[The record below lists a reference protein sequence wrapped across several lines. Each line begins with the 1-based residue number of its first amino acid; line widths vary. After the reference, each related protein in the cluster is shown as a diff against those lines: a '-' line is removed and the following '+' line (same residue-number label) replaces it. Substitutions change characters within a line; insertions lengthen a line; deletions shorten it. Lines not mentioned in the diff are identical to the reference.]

1 MDSGMTRQGRIEEL
15 LASFAEL
22 DARLRRRKLRGHVY
36 LTGKSTVAF
45 AVRTNDA
52 GEVEYLGAGTVEEA
66 ITETRGIDAAGD
78 WLTEVGETFG
88 TADRRTVAPA
98 VWNTPHL
105 VVTGAGASHASAA
118 KLRLE
123 QPDDDGG
130 DEVNQLVGR
139 LDLRTVDESD
149 PHPGDRPRRRA
160 VKLGEDR

>member
-1 MDSGMTRQGRIEEL
+1 MDSGMTRQGRIEGL

-22 DARLRRRKLRGHVY
+22 DDRLRRRKVRGHVY
-36 LTGKSTVAF
+36 LTGKTAVAF

-66 ITETRGIDAAGD
+66 VTETRGGDAAGD

-88 TADRRTVAPA
+88 AADRRTVAPA

-105 VVTGAGASHASAA
+105 VVTGAGASHAAAA
-118 KLRLE
+118 KLRSE
-123 QPDDDGG
+123 QRDGG

-139 LDLRTVDESD
+139 LDPRTDDE
-149 PHPGDRPRRRA
+149 
-160 VKLGEDR
+160 

>member
-1 MDSGMTRQGRIEEL
+1 MTRQGRIEEL

-22 DARLRRRKLRGHVY
+22 DDRLRRRKLRGHVY
-36 LTGKSTVAF
+36 LTGKTAVAF

-52 GEVEYLGAGTVEEA
+52 REVEYLGAGTVEEA
-66 ITETRGIDAAGD
+66 IAETRGLDAAGD

-88 TADRRTVAPA
+88 VADRRTVAPA

-105 VVTGAGASHASAA
+105 VVTGAGASHASAT
-118 KLRLE
+118 KLQLE
-123 QPDDDGG
+123 QPDGGGGG

-139 LDLRTVDESD
+139 LDPRTVDVSD
-149 PHPGDRPRRRA
+149 PHHGDRPRRQA